1 MSLITAYPLITSLL
15 ILSVSVFVLCY
26 SGERFVRCA
35 SGLAHHLR
43 VPALYIGTLVVGFAT
58 SLPEIF
64 VTLVATQQG
73 NSKIAVGNAL
83 GSYIANIGMVLGAT
97 ALIKPLKISMAVL
110 RKELPILAAA
120 LTCCIF
126 LITDGHLSPSD
137 GVVLIALFLAF
148 LAFTFYTIQTNQQQ
162 LAPYLSTKPP
172 VQLNTVSSLSVA
184 FSWHLLL
191 LLGSSYWIVYAAT
204 EIARILH
211 ISQMIIG
218 LTIVA
223 IGTSLPELV
232 TSVVS
237 VWKDEDDLAMGNIV
251 GSNIFCILFILG
263 LAIIT
268 TPGGINTEKLWP
280 QFIMMILT
288 TTCLWLFSAK
298 FDKVCQINRYEG
310 GLLLAL
316 FAVYLTTT
324 SLDLI

>member
-1 MSLITAYPLITSLL
+1 MSLITAYPLINSLL
-15 ILSVSVFVLCY
+15 ILSVSILVLCY
-26 SGERFVRCA
+26 SGERFVRAA
-35 SGLAHHLR
+35 SDLAHHLR
-43 VPALYIGTLVVGFAT
+43 VPTLYIGTLIVGFAT

-64 VTLVATQQG
+64 VTVIATQQG
-73 NSKIAVGNAL
+73 NSNIAVGNAL
-83 GSYIANIGMVLGAT
+83 GSYIANIGMVLGVT
-97 ALIKPLKISMAVL
+97 AIIKPLKISMAVL

-137 GVVLIALFLAF
+137 GMVLIALFCAF
-148 LAFTFYTIQTNQQQ
+148 LALTFYTIQTNEQQ

-172 VQLNTVSSLSVA
+172 VQLNTITSLTIA
-184 FSWHLLL
+184 FIWHLLL

-211 ISQMIIG
+211 ISQMIVG

-316 FAVYLTTT
+316 FMVYLTTT
-324 SLDLI
+324 GLNLI